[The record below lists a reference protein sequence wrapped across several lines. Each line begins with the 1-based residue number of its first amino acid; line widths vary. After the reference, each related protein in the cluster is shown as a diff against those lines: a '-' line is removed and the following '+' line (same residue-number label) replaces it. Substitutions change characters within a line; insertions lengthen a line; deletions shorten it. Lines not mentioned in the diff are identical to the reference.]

1 MNSAKG
7 DNRMI
12 AQKKRTWIKQW
23 DLFWSFL
30 LISPIT
36 FGGGYAMLPSIE
48 RIVVDR
54 KGWLTETEMEEAI
67 AISGAA
73 PGGIGVNAATY
84 IGYKVMGW
92 RGMLSALAGIMLP
105 TFIIV
110 LGLAIFFMNMRD
122 HLKVQAALQG
132 IQIGVIALVAYAGV
146 KMVGT
151 AFIDKTTILLFIIS
165 LCGLLYSG
173 LHPVFIL
180 LFGAL
185 AGVLWMRVKEKM
197 GYPAF
202 FEKPQTMNDYYF
214 GDGI

>member
-73 PGGIGVNAATY
+73 PGGIGVNAAAY

>member
-1 MNSAKG
+1 MQRG
-7 DNRMI
+7 DNLMN

-36 FGGGYAMLPSIE
+36 FGGGYAMLPSLE
-48 RIVVDR
+48 CIVVDR
-54 KGWLTETEMEEAI
+54 KGWLTSAEMGEAI
-67 AISGAA
+67 AISGTA
-73 PGGIGVNAATY
+73 PGGIGVNAAAY
-84 IGYKVMGW
+84 IGFKVMGW
-92 RGMLSALAGIMLP
+92 RGMLSTLAGIMLP

-146 KMVGT
+146 RMVRT
-151 AFIDKTTILLFIIS
+151 AFIDKASVLLFIIS
-165 LCGLLYSG
+165 LFGLLFSG
-173 LHPVFIL
+173 YHPIFIL

-185 AGVLWMRVKEKM
+185 AGVVWMRIKVKM
-197 GYPAF
+197 GYPGLL
-202 FEKPQTMNDYYF
+202 EKPQTMNDYYF

>member
-12 AQKKRTWIKQW
+12 AQKKRIWIKQW

-73 PGGIGVNAATY
+73 PGGIGVNAAAY

-146 KMVGT
+146 KMART

-173 LHPVFIL
+173 FHPVFIL

-197 GYPAF
+197 GYPTF

>member
-1 MNSAKG
+1 MNKH
-7 DNRMI
+7 
-12 AQKKRTWIKQW
+12 KERTWLKLW
-23 DLFWSFL
+23 DLFRSFL

-48 RIVVDR
+48 RIAVDQ
-54 KGWLTETEMEEAI
+54 KGWLTADEMGEAV

-73 PGGIGVNAATY
+73 PGGIGVNAAAY

-105 TFIIV
+105 TSIIV

-122 HLKVQAALQG
+122 NLKVQAALQG
-132 IQIGVIALVAYAGV
+132 IQIGVIALIAYAGV
-146 KMVGT
+146 KMLRA
-151 AFIDKTTILLFIIS
+151 AFIDKTSVLLFIIS
-165 LCGLLYSG
+165 LSGLLYFG
-173 LHPVFIL
+173 VHPFFIL

-185 AGVLWMRVKEKM
+185 AGVLWMRAKVSM
-197 GYPAF
+197 GYPATI
-202 FEKPQTMNDYYF
+202 EKPQTMNDYYF